1 MGSREGDTVARRMP
15 ADVTPCNSKP
25 VVGLP
30 SLLAHRVT
38 GGPDEQSDSC
48 RPLPDRVDGRQGV
61 DDPGT
66 RAGGPGRGRAGCS
79 GPVLP
84 GAVLRAVL
92 LRRPGRGVLRVS
104 RADYGRPARH

>member
-1 MGSREGDTVARRMP
+1 MGPRQSDTVARPRP
-15 ADVTPCNSKP
+15 PDVTPCNSKP
-25 VVGLP
+25 VFGLP

-84 GAVLRAVL
+84 GAVLRAL
-92 LRRPGRGVLRVS
+92 LLPGPGQGVLRVR
-104 RADYGRPARH
+104 RADSG